1 MKRIYR
7 VDSTDESKIRGGW
20 YLMADSIEA
29 VRDVYPERLFPSMI
43 LEDVGEGMC
52 IECNRRVVDAQIE
65 KE

>member
-1 MKRIYR
+1 
-7 VDSTDESKIRGGW
+7 
-20 YLMADSIEA
+20 MADSIEA